1 MASYDF
7 IIVGGGTAGLVL
19 AARLTEDSS
28 KKVLVL
34 EAGEDLTGDARVSVP
49 AMWPTLLNT
58 DADWKFKTIPQPG
71 LNNRAISFPQGKVLG
86 GSSAI
91 NGLSFTHSSK
101 ANVDAWF
108 KLGNPGWD
116 WASFSES
123 LAKAYTLTSPS
134 ADVTGSGPLQ
144 LSYPKD
150 TDNVWPSIWQQ
161 TLEGL
166 GFPKSE
172 DTTKQSCGP
181 IFVPDTIHPASKTR
195 SYAGNA
201 YLEPARSRENLT
213 VIPKAAV
220 SRILFDRTGNA
231 VTATGIEYI
240 KDNKTQTAAGKEIIL
255 TAGTINSP
263 RLLELSGIGD
273 AKRLEKLGIEVIVN
287 NPNVGEN
294 LQNHPMCGLSFE
306 AQDDEKTMD
315 GLARQDPAALQAA
328 MAAYAQQLGPFASSG
343 TNNAAQLPFPGIKTA
358 EGKAEVEQ
366 LISKYITS
374 AKKGDNAAFV
384 EAQADFVRSIL
395 TSPDEASGYYIS
407 FPGYAA
413 FNPDGTM
420 APPPPGTGKHFS
432 IALLLTHPLSRG
444 SVHITSAT
452 DVAID
457 PRYFS
462 HPLDIE
468 VLARHLGFVESIASA
483 QPLASHLKA
492 VEKRNAAADQ
502 AKEYLRQTAVGAHH
516 FTGTCSMM
524 PEALGGVVDAQLR
537 VYGVSNLR
545 IADASIIPLTPR
557 ANPQA
562 TVYGVAEHAAAIIKG
577 QV

>member
-1 MASYDF
+1 MTYYDY

-19 AARLTEDSS
+19 AARLTEDPS
-28 KKVLVL
+28 KQVLVL
-34 EAGEDLTGDARVSVP
+34 EAGEDLTGDARLSVP

-58 DADWKFKTIPQPG
+58 DADWKFETIPQPG

-101 ANVDAWF
+101 ANVDAWH

-116 WASFSES
+116 WASFSRS
-123 LAKAYTLTSPS
+123 LAKSYTLTSPS
-134 ADVTGSGPLQ
+134 ANVTGSGPLQ

-150 TDNVWPSIWQQ
+150 TDNAWPSIWQQ

-172 DTTKQSCGP
+172 DTTRQACGP
-181 IFVPDTIHPASKTR
+181 LFVPDTIHPASKTR

-201 YLEPARSRENLT
+201 YLEPARSRDNLT

-220 SRILFDRTGNA
+220 NRILFDKNGDA
-231 VTATGIEYI
+231 VTATGVEYI
-240 KDNKTQTAAGKEIIL
+240 KDGETQAATGKEIIL

-263 RLLELSGIGD
+263 RLLELSGVGD
-273 AKRLEKLGIEVIVN
+273 AKRLEKLGIDVVVN

-306 AQDDEKTMD
+306 AQDSEKTMD
-315 GLARQDPAALQAA
+315 SLARQDPAALQAA

-358 EGKAEVEQ
+358 GGKAEVGE

-374 AKKGDNAAFV
+374 ANTGDNAAFV
-384 EAQADFVRSIL
+384 EAQANFVRSIL
-395 TSPDEASGYYIS
+395 TSPEEASGYYIS

-420 APPPPGTGKHFS
+420 APPPAGNGKHFS
-432 IALLLTHPLSRG
+432 IALLLAHPLSRG

-492 VEKRNAAADQ
+492 VEKRNAAVEQ
-502 AKEYLRQTAVGAHH
+502 AKEYLRRTAVGAHH

-537 VYGVSNLR
+537 VYGVPNLR
-545 IADASIIPLTPR
+545 VADASIIPLTPR

-562 TVYGVAEHAAAIIKG
+562 TVYGVAEHAAGIIKG
-577 QV
+577 DI